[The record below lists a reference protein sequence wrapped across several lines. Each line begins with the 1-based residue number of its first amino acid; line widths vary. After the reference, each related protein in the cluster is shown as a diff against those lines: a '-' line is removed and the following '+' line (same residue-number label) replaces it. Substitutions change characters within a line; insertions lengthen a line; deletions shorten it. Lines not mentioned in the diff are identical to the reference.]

1 MVGVV
6 AIDVPAPEATLT
18 TLTPIGA
25 HLVVHLRTAQAAEL
39 YERLRRLLEP
49 QGRVVTGDDFA
60 DMSMRELID
69 VDGGD
74 RVSVRRGER
83 KTLLIDP
90 GHTRRIEDTTL
101 GRAASQVLTG
111 QTVPPHNPLC
121 APAIRRGGL
130 CWHLAVEILQAAGP
144 GAWSDRGGDS

>member
-1 MVGVV
+1 VDRNLPSPIARWSHMVGVV

-83 KTLLIDP
+83 KTSSSTPVTLA
-90 GHTRRIEDTTL
+90 GSRTRPWA
-101 GRAASQVLTG
+101 GR
-111 QTVPPHNPLC
+111 PPRC
-121 APAIRRGGL
+121 
-130 CWHLAVEILQAAGP
+130 
-144 GAWSDRGGDS
+144 